1 MGKTFKNIHACA
13 IGRFPVNGDKIPQW
27 ILAHGGTFSKDVTE
41 DVTHLITTR
50 ETFAK
55 NVEAGMAPII
65 PVCNRDYA
73 VTKVAVGA
81 VQKAK
86 RLETV
91 KIVTYDW
98 LEDSLQSK
106 TRKPKPEGAYLLAKD
121 PNNEKKKQRRAAKV
135 RRRQLKAK
143 DKSSARML
151 QDGDCSQGPGND
163 SSTPRPRT
171 RKGKALTAGSKYQA
185 NYHVYV
191 DLATGETYSATI
203 YRQLPWNHTREKFQ
217 IKVHESN
224 DVPHT
229 YATQAKYSRTGKS
242 TDEILAPPGSDQD
255 AAMAAFTDF
264 FAAKTGKKWENRLD
278 GIPMAPK
285 QDVDGKELPA
295 HAGWFYYETGRSLL
309 SDFLRQGESQSSAMG
324 QGAMQIAVSSNS
336 DDHGPLMPP
345 DSKDGSVDDQAESP
359 PRVF

>member
-55 NVEAGMAPII
+55 NVE
-65 PVCNRDYA
+65 
-73 VTKVAVGA
+73 A

-143 DKSSARML
+143 DKSSGRYDHIARML

-171 RKGKALTAGSKYQA
+171 RKGKALTAA

-217 IKVHESN
+217 IKVG
-224 DVPHT
+224 T
-229 YATQAKYSRTGKS
+229 CLIMIAT
-242 TDEILAPPGSDQD
+242 
-255 AAMAAFTDF
+255 
-264 FAAKTGKKWENRLD
+264 
-278 GIPMAPK
+278 
-285 QDVDGKELPA
+285 
-295 HAGWFYYETGRSLL
+295 
-309 SDFLRQGESQSSAMG
+309 
-324 QGAMQIAVSSNS
+324 
-336 DDHGPLMPP
+336 
-345 DSKDGSVDDQAESP
+345 
-359 PRVF
+359 

>member
-106 TRKPKPEGAYLLAKD
+106 TRKPKPE
-121 PNNEKKKQRRAAKV
+121 
-135 RRRQLKAK
+135 
-143 DKSSARML
+143 
-151 QDGDCSQGPGND
+151 
-163 SSTPRPRT
+163 
-171 RKGKALTAGSKYQA
+171 
-185 NYHVYV
+185 
-191 DLATGETYSATI
+191 
-203 YRQLPWNHTREKFQ
+203 
-217 IKVHESN
+217 
-224 DVPHT
+224 
-229 YATQAKYSRTGKS
+229 
-242 TDEILAPPGSDQD
+242 
-255 AAMAAFTDF
+255 
-264 FAAKTGKKWENRLD
+264 
-278 GIPMAPK
+278 
-285 QDVDGKELPA
+285 
-295 HAGWFYYETGRSLL
+295 
-309 SDFLRQGESQSSAMG
+309 
-324 QGAMQIAVSSNS
+324 
-336 DDHGPLMPP
+336 
-345 DSKDGSVDDQAESP
+345 
-359 PRVF
+359 

>member
-55 NVEAGMAPII
+55 NVE
-65 PVCNRDYA
+65 
-73 VTKVAVGA
+73 A

-143 DKSSARML
+143 DKSS
-151 QDGDCSQGPGND
+151 GPGND

-278 GIPMAPK
+278 GIRMAPK

>member
-106 TRKPKPEGAYLLAKD
+106 TH

-143 DKSSARML
+143 DKSS
-151 QDGDCSQGPGND
+151 GPGNN

-171 RKGKALTAGSKYQA
+171 RKGKALTAA

-191 DLATGETYSATI
+191 DLATGETYSVTI

-242 TDEILAPPGSDQD
+242 MDEILAPPGSDQD